1 MPSYQ
6 HSQQNA
12 KHNSNGKLS
21 FLLSQLSNI
30 EIPLISTPE
39 SKNLKSKRYHFVVGL
54 VNYSDSLCCLTYGF
68 ENFTNNELMKD
79 GKQFGFETVL
89 TFLNWAARPPPLSIP
104 SVPASAQSKP
114 EQARPTNPPCTRRP
128 NAASHPCMPHTS
140 GTN

>member
-54 VNYSDSLCCLTYGF
+54 VCYSDSLCRLKYGF
-68 ENFTNNELMKD
+68 ENFTNNELIKD
-79 GKQFGFETVL
+79 GKGFGL
-89 TFLNWAARPPPLSIP
+89 KLS
-104 SVPASAQSKP
+104 
-114 EQARPTNPPCTRRP
+114 
-128 NAASHPCMPHTS
+128 
-140 GTN
+140 